1 MKYLFNEQKRFRV
14 GWQHLLNDLH
24 WLYHMG
30 HVRVHHRLHH
40 RQSHSRHYCW
50 TGKARGSG
58 PKGMLVLSPHTSV
71 KPV

>member
-30 HVRVHHRLHH
+30 HVRANHCLRH
-40 RQSHSRHYCW
+40 RQRNSSYYCW
-50 TGKARGSG
+50 TGKARGCG
-58 PKGMLVLSPHTSV
+58 TQGMLVLSPHTSV

>member
-14 GWQHLLNDLH
+14 GWQHLLTDLY

-30 HVRVHHRLHH
+30 HVPANHCLHH
-40 RQSHSRHYCW
+40 RQRNSINYCW
-50 TGKARGSG
+50 TGKARGC
-58 PKGMLVLSPHTSV
+58 KTQEMLVLSPHTSV